1 MEVHHHPDLAHKEKP
16 WKEYLL
22 EGLMIFIAVT
32 LGFFAENI
40 RENIAEKHKKKETL
54 EAVAY
59 DLERDIK
66 LIDTHIEL
74 NKNRLR
80 VFDSLNKLIQLPPE
94 KIDQQIYYRLI
105 VELPDAWNFTSNNK
119 SRIEAESKGYISNT
133 EDKEIAANISE
144 YEFFVNDLDQWIFK
158 IDMATLTNFIN
169 NQVAKYV
176 DADLYEISS
185 RSPVVDLPSKIGIKK
200 ISTEDVKNLRI
211 HIANKRFIVDNYI
224 NEMKAMK
231 KFAHKTIN
239 LIHKKYN

>member
-40 RENIAEKHKKKETL
+40 RESIAEKHKKKETL

-59 DLERDIK
+59 DLGRDIK
-66 LIDTHIEL
+66 LIDKHLDL
-74 NKNRLR
+74 NKHRLR
-80 VFDSLNKLIQLPPE
+80 VFDSLNNLVQLPSE

-119 SRIEAESKGYISNT
+119 SRIEAESKGYISNI
-133 EDKEIAANISE
+133 EDKQIATSISE

-158 IDMATLTNFIN
+158 IDMSTLTNFITN
-169 NQVAKYV
+169 KVDKYV
-176 DADLYEISS
+176 DPDLYEISS
-185 RSPVVDLPSKIGIKK
+185 RSPVIDLPSKIGIKR
-200 ISTEDVKNLRI
+200 ISPEDVKNLRI

-224 NEMKAMK
+224 NELQIMKEYAN
-231 KFAHKTIN
+231 KTIK
-239 LIHKKYN
+239 LINKKYN

>member
-1 MEVHHHPDLAHKEKP
+1 MEVHHHPDLMHKEKP

-40 RENIAEKHKKKETL
+40 RENIAEKHKKKEAMM
-54 EAVAY
+54 AVAY

-66 LIDTHIEL
+66 LIDKHIDL
-74 NKNRLR
+74 NKRRLR

-94 KIDQQIYYRLI
+94 KIDQKIYYRLI

-119 SRIEAESKGYISNT
+119 SRIESESKGYISNT
-133 EDKEIAANISE
+133 EDKEIAVSISE
-144 YEFFVNDLDQWIFK
+144 YEFLVNDLDQWIFK
-158 IDMATLTNFIN
+158 IDMSTLTNFIT
-169 NQVAKYV
+169 NQVVRYV

-185 RSPVVDLPSKIGIKK
+185 RSPIVDLPSRIGIKK
-200 ISTEDVKNLRI
+200 ISPDDVKNLRI

-224 NEMKAMK
+224 NEMKLMK
-231 KFAHKTIN
+231 AFAHKTIN